1 MKIEYIVPTCKF
13 VAVTED
19 ELLTASLNLNE
30 TGGTGTPSED
40 DADDDALSNGFDN
53 SVWDE

>member
-53 SVWDE
+53 SVWDD

>member
-19 ELLTASLNLNE
+19 ELLTASLNLNNDE
-30 TGGTGTPSED
+30 

-53 SVWDE
+53 SIWDE

>member
-19 ELLTASLNLNE
+19 EHLTESLNINE
-30 TGGTGTPSED
+30 EGGTVTPSED
-40 DADDDALSNGFDN
+40 DAEDDALSNGFDN
-53 SVWDE
+53 SIWDE

>member
-19 ELLTASLNLNE
+19 ELLAASLNLNSE
-30 TGGTGTPSED
+30 GGTGTPSDED
-40 DADDDALSNGFDN
+40 AEDNALSNGFDN
-53 SVWDE
+53 SIWDE